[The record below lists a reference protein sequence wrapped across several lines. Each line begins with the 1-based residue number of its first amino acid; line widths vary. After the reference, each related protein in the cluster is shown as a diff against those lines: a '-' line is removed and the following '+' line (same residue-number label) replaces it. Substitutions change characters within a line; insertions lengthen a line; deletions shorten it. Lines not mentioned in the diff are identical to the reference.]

1 MTDSVPRVSNG
12 RNGLEQLAVR
22 AIAEMREGQG
32 PRPSE
37 QRDLLEPAG
46 NHDEKANSRL
56 APYEQCIPD
65 LSAPGAG
72 FEDDFSRVVKR
83 RRRAPVSCLLCRKRK
98 VRCDKQMPCS
108 ACKTANVTGSCEYAP
123 PTWGGREVRG
133 GQEIQFAVDEPDGN
147 PGDTR
152 EGHLSHSSS
161 SSVSSTMGGSV
172 GATHLGLPLNKPL
185 TPPLMMQT
193 IVSPLQPTVRSK
205 SSHQRMYGRFPNAAN
220 LLRADLSEG
229 QRKRT
234 GSNASTAS
242 AAASPTYP
250 RKPLH
255 NDSKCKKAIE
265 TLQETRKRRSDIPI
279 DPVYKPLLALFP
291 GQQYCEF
298 LIDSFLKRVNTVHYC
313 ACPESLRTDFNAL
326 WSAKQRIE
334 DGEQFNARNYLNL
347 PSIAVM
353 LLVFRLGRSSY
364 PLNDWSPPNY
374 CIKDGHRDT
383 TYLGP
388 QVLEVA
394 EACLTASHIFRH
406 GGLKTIQALVLM
418 KLDCLYAPD
427 SEFSP
432 DGVDSVNLTG
442 VILQLSLS
450 QGLYMD
456 PSNFDTQSTSVLT
469 FQDSLFGVSSPKL
482 SRKRSMSV
490 SSSGSI
496 SNSLIEPTSAKLW
509 RILYGC
515 ALILDAKR
523 NLEVGIPLS
532 LPQGDCDVYFD
543 RSDDGGK
550 TLETVIA
557 FRRSMLRFCAL
568 SGCVMTET
576 SRPVIYRNEQLIQRL
591 GQDLRKFGVDEVTS
605 LAQLREDLGISRE
618 DSLAP
623 HTDEDNEESD
633 TSSVASSATS
643 VLQLI
648 HRCRIYCLWSKLSI
662 HYEMDTYDASE
673 EPLYGHRE
681 LVVRLGLEQDQA
693 GVLTQYRVIVKMSSL
708 ITLLVWL
715 SKRRTSSA
723 ELGAHS
729 WYIVSMVHSMMGLP
743 LTGVITCWF
752 RVAILAKEVGDLKGS
767 RWDPEWLFKL
777 FTEGIAVLGD
787 SDVGDAKMH
796 GLCVSFLKKAR
807 ADLTRL
813 LAKMS
818 GPDPKWLAR
827 QFAAIDEIP
836 DVEVLSEEDE
846 GL

>member
-1 MTDSVPRVSNG
+1 MTDQESR

-32 PRPSE
+32 PRPPDALHTPS
-37 QRDLLEPAG
+37 QQHLDLLPDQ
-46 NHDEKANSRL
+46 DEKPNSNGTRL

-133 GQEIQFAVDEPDGN
+133 GQEIQFTVDEAEPTHAS
-147 PGDTR
+147 DTR
-152 EGHLSHSSS
+152 GHHSSS
-161 SSVSSTMGGSV
+161 SSCSNISV
-172 GATHLGLPLNKPL
+172 PPMQKPL
-185 TPPLMMQT
+185 TPPQMLQP

-220 LLRADLSEG
+220 LLRADLSERQQAKG
-229 QRKRT
+229 EVPP
-234 GSNASTAS
+234 S
-242 AAASPTYP
+242 P
-250 RKPLH
+250 RKKQPLH
-255 NDSKCKKAIE
+255 NDPKCKKAIE
-265 TLQETRKRRSDIPI
+265 TLQETRRRRSDSPI
-279 DPVYKPLLALFP
+279 DPVYKPLLNLFP

-298 LIDSFLKRVNTVHYC
+298 LIDSFLKRVNSVHYC
-313 ACPESLRTDFNAL
+313 ACPEGLRTDFNAL

-334 DGEQFNARNYLNL
+334 DGEQFNARTYLNL

-353 LLVFRLGRSSY
+353 LLVFRLGRGSY
-364 PLNDWSPPNY
+364 PLKNWSPPNY
-374 CIKDGHRDT
+374 CIKGGHKDN

-394 EACLTASHIFRH
+394 EACLNASHIYRH

-427 SEFSP
+427 SEYSP

-442 VILQLSLS
+442 VILQMALS

-456 PSNFDTQSTSVLT
+456 PANFDTQSTSSLT
-469 FQDSLFGVSSPKL
+469 FQDALLAQSPKIH
-482 SRKRSMSV
+482 RRSMSV
-490 SSSGSI
+490 SSSGST
-496 SNSLIEPTSAKLW
+496 SLIEPSSAKLW
-509 RILYGC
+509 RILYGG

-543 RSDDGGK
+543 HTDDGGK
-550 TLETVIA
+550 TASNVLA
-557 FRRSMLRFCAL
+557 FRRAMLRFCAL
-568 SGCVMTET
+568 SGCVTTET
-576 SRPVIYRNEQLIQRL
+576 SRPVMYRNEPLIQRL
-591 GQDLRKFGVDEVTS
+591 GQDLHKFGVDEVAS
-605 LAQLREDLGISRE
+605 LAQLREELGIPKD
-618 DSLAP
+618 DSLAFSSEEE
-623 HTDEDNEESD
+623 HNDESD
-633 TSSVASSATS
+633 TSSVASSAS
-643 VLQLI
+643 SALQLI
-648 HRCRIYCLWSKLSI
+648 HRCRIYCLWSKLCV

-681 LVVRLGLEQDQA
+681 LCARLGIEQDQA
-693 GVLTQYRVIVKMSSL
+693 GVLSQYRVILRMSSL
-708 ITLLVWL
+708 ITLLVWV
-715 SKRRTSSA
+715 SRRRTASV

-729 WYIVSMVHSMMGLP
+729 WYIVSLVHSMMGLP

-752 RVAILAKEVGDLKGS
+752 RVAILAKETGSLKGT
-767 RWDPEWLFKL
+767 RWDPDWLFRL
-777 FTEGIAVLGD
+777 ITQGIAVLDD
-787 SDVGDAKMH
+787 SDVGDAQMH

-807 ADLTRL
+807 TDLSRL
-813 LAKMS
+813 LAKMP
-818 GPDPKWLAR
+818 GPDPEYLAS
-827 QFAAIDEIP
+827 QLQAIDDMAE
-836 DVEVLSEEDE
+836 VEVPSEEDE

>member
-1 MTDSVPRVSNG
+1 MADQESR

-32 PRPSE
+32 PRPPDT
-37 QRDLLEPAG
+37 RDQPQLDLMPDREDKPVTNG
-46 NHDEKANSRL
+46 TRL

-123 PTWGGREVRG
+123 PTWGGREVRE
-133 GQEIQFAVDEPDGN
+133 GQEIQFTIDEAEPTTQPAAVGSIN
-147 PGDTR
+147 SSTSDTR
-152 EGHLSHSSS
+152 GHHSSS
-161 SSVSSTMGGSV
+161 SSCSNISV
-172 GATHLGLPLNKPL
+172 PPMQKPL
-185 TPPLMMQT
+185 TPPQMLQP
-193 IVSPLQPTVRSK
+193 IVSPLQPTVKSK

-220 LLRADLSEG
+220 LLRADLSER
-229 QRKRT
+229 QRAK
-234 GSNASTAS
+234 GVEVP
-242 AAASPTYP
+242 ASP
-250 RKPLH
+250 RKKQPLH

-265 TLQETRKRRSDIPI
+265 TLQETRRRRSDSPI
-279 DPVYKPLLALFP
+279 DPVYKPLLDLFP

-313 ACPESLRTDFNAL
+313 ACPEGLRTDFNAL

-334 DGEQFNARNYLNL
+334 DGEQFNARTYLNL

-353 LLVFRLGRSSY
+353 LLVFRLGRGSY
-364 PLNDWSPPNY
+364 SLKDWTPPNY
-374 CIKDGHRDT
+374 CIKDGHRDN

-394 EACLTASHIFRH
+394 EACLNASHIYRH

-427 SEFSP
+427 SEYSP

-442 VILQLSLS
+442 VILQLALS

-456 PSNFDTQSTSVLT
+456 PANFDTQSTSVLA
-469 FQDSLFGVSSPKL
+469 FQDSLLVQSPKAH
-482 SRKRSMSV
+482 RRSMSV
-490 SSSGSI
+490 SSSGST
-496 SNSLIEPTSAKLW
+496 SLIEPSSAKLW

-543 RSDDGGK
+543 HTDDGGK
-550 TLETVIA
+550 TASNVLA
-557 FRRSMLRFCAL
+557 FRRAMLRFCAL

-576 SRPVIYRNEQLIQRL
+576 SRPVMYRNEPLIQRL
-591 GQDLRKFGVDEVTS
+591 GQDLHKFGVDEVAS
-605 LAQLREDLGISRE
+605 LAQLREELGIPKV
-618 DSLAP
+618 DSLAFSS
-623 HTDEDNEESD
+623 EDDHAEESD
-633 TSSVASSATS
+633 TSSVTSSASSA
-643 VLQLI
+643 LQLI
-648 HRCRIYCLWSKLSI
+648 HRCRIYCLWSKLCV

-681 LVVRLGLEQDQA
+681 LCARLGIEQDQA
-693 GVLTQYRVIVKMSSL
+693 GVLSQYRVVLRMSSL
-708 ITLLVWL
+708 ITLLVWVAR
-715 SKRRTSSA
+715 RRTASP

-729 WYIVSMVHSMMGLP
+729 WYIVSLVHSMMGLP

-752 RVAILAKEVGDLKGS
+752 RVAILAKETGSLKGT
-767 RWDPEWLFKL
+767 RWDPDWLFRL
-777 FTEGIAVLGD
+777 ITQGIAVLGD
-787 SDVGDAKMH
+787 TDVGDRQMH

-807 ADLTRL
+807 ADLGRL
-813 LAKMS
+813 LAKMP
-818 GPDPKWLAR
+818 GPDPQYLAS
-827 QFAAIDEIP
+827 QFEAIDKLEE
-836 DVEVLSEEDE
+836 VEVLSEEDE

>member
-1 MTDSVPRVSNG
+1 MTEES

-32 PRPSE
+32 PRPPDT
-37 QRDLLEPAG
+37 RDLTSLDLLQDHEDKSV
-46 NHDEKANSRL
+46 NNSTRL

-133 GQEIQFAVDEPDGN
+133 GQEIQFTVEDTDPPQSAN
-147 PGDTR
+147 DTR
-152 EGHLSHSSS
+152 GHHSSS
-161 SSVSSTMGGSV
+161 SSCSNISV
-172 GATHLGLPLNKPL
+172 PMQKPL
-185 TPPLMMQT
+185 TPPQMLQP
-193 IVSPLQPTVRSK
+193 IVSPLQPTVKSK

-220 LLRADLSEG
+220 LLRADVSER
-229 QRKRT
+229 QRTK
-234 GSNASTAS
+234 GGGEVPP
-242 AAASPTYP
+242 SP
-250 RKPLH
+250 KKKKQPLH
-255 NDSKCKKAIE
+255 NDAKCKKAIE
-265 TLQETRKRRSDIPI
+265 TLQETRRRRSADSPI
-279 DPVYKPLLALFP
+279 DPVYKPLLDLFP

-298 LIDSFLKRVNTVHYC
+298 LIDSFLKRVNSVHYC
-313 ACPESLRTDFNAL
+313 ACPEGLRTDFNAL

-334 DGEQFNARNYLNL
+334 DGEQFNARTYLNL

-353 LLVFRLGRSSY
+353 LLVFRLGRGSY
-364 PLNDWSPPNY
+364 PLKDWSPPNY
-374 CIKDGHRDT
+374 CIKDGHKDN

-394 EACLTASHIFRH
+394 EACLNASHIFRH

-427 SEFSP
+427 SEYSP

-442 VILQLSLS
+442 VILQLALS

-456 PSNFDTQSTSVLT
+456 PANFDSQSTSVLA
-469 FQDSLFGVSSPKL
+469 FQDSLLVQSPKAHQ
-482 SRKRSMSV
+482 RSMSV
-490 SSSGSI
+490 SSSGSA
-496 SNSLIEPTSAKLW
+496 SLIEPSSAKLW

-543 RSDDGGK
+543 HTDDGGK
-550 TLETVIA
+550 TASNVLA
-557 FRRSMLRFCAL
+557 FRRAMLRFCAL

-576 SRPVIYRNEQLIQRL
+576 SRPVMYRNEPLILRL
-591 GQDLRKFGVDEVTS
+591 GQDLHKFGVDEVAS
-605 LAQLREDLGISRE
+605 LAQLREELGIPKD
-618 DSLAP
+618 DSLAFSSEEE
-623 HTDEDNEESD
+623 HADESD
-633 TSSVASSATS
+633 TSSVASSAS
-643 VLQLI
+643 SALQLI
-648 HRCRIYCLWSKLSI
+648 HRCRIYCLWSKLCV

-681 LVVRLGLEQDQA
+681 LCARLGIEQDQA
-693 GVLTQYRVIVKMSSL
+693 GVLSQYRVILRMSSL
-708 ITLLVWL
+708 ITLLVWVAR
-715 SKRRTSSA
+715 RRTASV

-729 WYIVSMVHSMMGLP
+729 WYIVSLVHSMMGLP

-752 RVAILAKEVGDLKGS
+752 RVAILAKETGSLKGT
-767 RWDPEWLFKL
+767 RWDPDWLFRL
-777 FTEGIAVLGD
+777 ITQGIAVLGD
-787 SDVGDAKMH
+787 TDVGDKQMH
-796 GLCVSFLKKAR
+796 ALCVAFLKKAR
-807 ADLTRL
+807 ADLERL
-813 LAKMS
+813 LAKMN
-818 GPDPKWLAR
+818 GVDPEYLLA
-827 QFAAIDEIP
+827 QFEAVDKLAE
-836 DVEVLSEEDE
+836 VEVLSEEDE